1 MADLVAAPD
10 SAEGPTAAPGAFAR
24 QMDALMPDPEGRP
37 GRYRAVV
44 DDRWNCPIVPQ
55 GGVMAALAARAI
67 ADEVGDPGQALRT
80 LTTVFASAVPAG
92 PVTVDVQVLRRG
104 RSVTQA
110 LATVRPDG
118 ADGADDAHDPGT
130 HSDSDGGHA
139 TLAVFGR
146 TRPGFAFTD
155 QRRPD
160 VPGPDESPSFGD
172 GYEPPDGEE
181 PFEVPYWDQ
190 VEGRPCLGHAPWDDW
205 VPERSDCA
213 YWYRF
218 AEPPRRPDGTL
229 DPLALVA
236 LCDSMPG
243 SVSERLG
250 PNDQRSWWAPSADL
264 TVHVLGE
271 SRSEWVLAHLRAHRA
286 GEGYASGELALWDPE
301 AGLVAFATQVMIFTF
316 PEPLAPEL
324 LVPVDQRPVTPPA

>member
-1 MADLVAAPD
+1 MAEAVATPGPADGPPERAAAGQ
-10 SAEGPTAAPGAFAR
+10 AEGPARPAGAFAR
-24 QMDALMPDPEGRP
+24 QMDALAPDPDGP
-37 GRYRAVV
+37 TGRYRAVV
-44 DDRWNCPIVPQ
+44 DGIWNCPIVPQ
-55 GGVMAALAARAI
+55 GGVMAALAARAM
-67 ADEVGDPGQALRT
+67 ADEIGNPAQALRT

-104 RSVTQA
+104 RSVSQA
-110 LATVRPDG
+110 LATVRPEGG
-118 ADGADDAHDPGT
+118 AEAG
-130 HSDSDGGHA
+130 GGHTTVA
-139 TLAVFGR
+139 AFGR

-155 QRRPD
+155 REPPA
-160 VPGPDESPSFGD
+160 VPGPDESPAFGD
-172 GYEPPDGEE
+172 GYEPADGEE

-190 VEGRPCLGHAPWDDW
+190 VEGRPCLGHAPWEDW

-218 AEPPRRPDGTL
+218 VEPPRRPDGTL
-229 DPLALVA
+229 DPLALIA

-301 AGLVAFATQVMIFTF
+301 AGLVAFATQVMIFAF
-316 PEPLAPEL
+316 PEPLPPEL